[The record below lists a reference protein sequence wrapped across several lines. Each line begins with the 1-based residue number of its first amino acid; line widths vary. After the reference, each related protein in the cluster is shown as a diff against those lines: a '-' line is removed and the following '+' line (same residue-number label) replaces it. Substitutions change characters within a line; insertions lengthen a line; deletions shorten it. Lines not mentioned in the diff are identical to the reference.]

1 VLTSRSRYWYLFEQE
16 RLQPQTNHDVAGNSR
31 LKPLLRIY
39 NARDCDPADE
49 FRTGFLQR
57 EGYKVIRFWNDDVL
71 LRIDYVLEFI
81 FQAVFCR
88 QSDIEKCPLV

>member
-1 VLTSRSRYWYLFEQE
+1 LVSFPQEQ
-16 RLQPQTNHDVAGNSR
+16 LQPRIARDIMVCSR
-31 LKPLLRIY
+31 LKPLLRIC

-57 EGYKVIRFWNDDVL
+57 EGYKVIRLWNDDML

-88 QSDIEKCPLV
+88 QSDDEKCPLV